1 LGFAFG
7 MMQYRSPLGSTPV
20 VSFGCSGSALPGG
33 GAVLAATS
41 RVAASVAT
49 LRRPSTPARPLL
61 DHARSND
68 GAAATP
74 CEESAGGGGGDR
86 RDKADVLERDEG
98 ARRCSCEEEGARAS
112 GGGAEGEAK
121 ARAVDECR
129 RNRVVVDSC

>member
-1 LGFAFG
+1 ML
-7 MMQYRSPLGSTPV
+7 S
-20 VSFGCSGSALPGG
+20 
-33 GAVLAATS
+33 ATS
-41 RVAASVAT
+41 RTAASVAT
-49 LRRPSTPARPLL
+49 LRRPSTPARPLR